1 MSGGS
6 ICHNQ
11 ENAYPFDS
19 QFFSSMDLMP
29 DEVEPVSQSII
40 LGMTDRD
47 VLLLLLLLLVLPAAS
62 ATESHGFVRMRHR

>member
-40 LGMTDRD
+40 FGTTDRD
-47 VLLLLLLLLVLPAAS
+47 VLLLLLLLLPAAS

>member
-40 LGMTDRD
+40 FRTTDRD
-47 VLLLLLLLLVLPAAS
+47 VLLLLLLVLPAAS